1 MPQLENYAGYDRDSR
16 QYLAASKSAIVPD
29 AANQGARSRSPH
41 PDPPPVEKPLNP
53 ALPDP
58 SSIDRFEQLA
68 AQLTHESQ
76 TKLKSFVL
84 WLGKRQGEEITFK
97 QIQDNWAKNN
107 GVGRGKEVLMP
118 LIYVAKSQH
127 LLTFLPNR
135 NWRVNA

>member
-1 MPQLENYAGYDRDSR
+1 MAHSTHPHRDPS
-16 QYLAASKSAIVPD
+16 
-29 AANQGARSRSPH
+29 
-41 PDPPPVEKPLNP
+41 PVEKPLEL

-58 SSIDRFEQLA
+58 SSIDRFEQMS
-68 AQLTHESQ
+68 AQLTQESQ

-118 LIYVAKSQH
+118 LIYLAKSQR

-135 NWRVNA
+135 NWRVNS